1 MTANRGQTGAQD
13 QAMTRE
19 QAGAGAAP
27 APVILWQARPDMR
40 IYALIA
46 VIGSVMGFYPV
57 LRLATALAGTGE
69 PLPPVEIAF
78 ALIAAAIFVFAV
90 FMLVVILAGGLVI
103 EYRLEQATFFVERRF
118 FGRLRRRAYSVS
130 GIRFFRIRRF
140 SCLVQAGK
148 PDPDGSWPASST
160 ITLFSAAQRDSL
172 RRALPEGTFP

>member
-103 EYRLEQATFFVERRF
+103 EYRLEQGTFFVERRL